1 MDTTT
6 GPARRH
12 RRSAGAGRLTVLL
25 VAGTML
31 AGCAS
36 FPDSSPTVT
45 VQPSLSPVMPSV
57 ISPSEPGA
65 SPSEPSASP
74 SSSARATSS
83 PTGHTPSSPTSGST
97 ATTPADPCAP
107 IDPAVVATCLD
118 APWGLAPLPDGTSA
132 LVGERTTGKVF
143 RVARQT
149 TKTLVATIG
158 GIDAAGDG
166 GLLGIALSPYYTE
179 DGLIYAYVTTAT
191 DNRIVRF
198 APGQKPKPILTGIP
212 KGSSHNGGPIAFG
225 SDDLLY
231 VATGDAGD
239 AAAAAAKDSLAGKV
253 LRVDTFGKPA
263 KGNPGGSA
271 VYASGLTDP
280 TGICAVPGGAI
291 AVLDHRPAADL
302 LLPVAAGRDYRTPAP
317 GDALWT
323 YQPGDGG
330 GVDCAVSAGYLL
342 ASSLTAAKITAVEL
356 LPSGGFTGSPQDLV
370 EGRYGRLLSLT
381 TGAQD
386 VVWATTSNKDGHG
399 KPIPSDDRVIVLPA
413 AAGGGGGGGP
423 D

>member
-1 MDTTT
+1 LTTLLLT
-6 GPARRH
+6 G
-12 RRSAGAGRLTVLL
+12 VL
-25 VAGTML
+25 L

-36 FPDSSPTVT
+36 FPDSSPTVSA
-45 VQPSLSPVMPSV
+45 QPSLSPVMPSV
-57 ISPSEPGA
+57 IPPSQPSGSPGSSAPTTGPRTSPA
-65 SPSEPSASP
+65 SPSPSSPSA
-74 SSSARATSS
+74 
-83 PTGHTPSSPTSGST
+83 PTSGST

-107 IDPAVVATCLD
+107 TDPAVVATCLN
-118 APWGLAPLPDGTSA
+118 APWGLAPLPDGVSA

-143 RVARQT
+143 RVAKQT
-149 TKTLVATIG
+149 TKTLITTID

-166 GLLGIALSPYYTE
+166 GLLGIALSPYYAE

-191 DNRIVRF
+191 DNRVVRF

-212 KGSSHNGGPIAFG
+212 KGRAHNGGPIAFG
-225 SDDLLY
+225 ADDLLY

-239 AAAAAAKDSLAGKV
+239 ATAAAARGSLAGKV

-280 TGICAVPGGAI
+280 TGICPVPGGRI
-291 AVLDHRPAADL
+291 AVVDHRPAADL
-302 LLPVAAGRDYRTPAP
+302 LLPVVSGRDYRTPAP

-330 GVDCAVSAGYLL
+330 GVDCTVSAGYLL
-342 ASSLTAAKITAVEL
+342 ATSLTAAKITAVQFA
-356 LPSGGFTGSPQDLV
+356 PSGGFTGSPQDLLT
-370 EGRYGRLLSLT
+370 GRYGRLLSLIS
-381 TGAQD
+381 GAQD

-399 KPIPSDDRVIVLPA
+399 KPIPSDDRVIMLPA